1 MATHLLRMILRS
13 KKNALP
19 CQEILKQQVTAQ
31 HELIQASSSQT
42 QILYRQNRYLNTVDS
57 PVSREDCGTPTDR
70 HPFGLQ
76 QLRRCFSSQSSDAL
90 SSQSEETIEQIQSR
104 IFGNH
109 IGDGLR
115 SGRKVLARKL
125 VGPKMV
131 AYYPEDVFRNDPLL
145 ANLEAERAKHKLER
159 LRRRGKA
166 PPKKG
171 SGKRATKKK

>member
-1 MATHLLRMILRS
+1 MATQLLRMILRS

-19 CQEILKQQVTAQ
+19 FVEILKEQQVPVQQELAQ
-31 HELIQASSSQT
+31 VTSASA
-42 QILYRQNRYLNTVDS
+42 QISYRKNRCLHTVDS
-57 PVSREDCGTPTDR
+57 TVSRDDLGTPSDR
-70 HPFGLQ
+70 QSFGLQ
-76 QLRRCFSSQSSDAL
+76 LQLGRCFSSQSSDAL

-115 SGRKVLARKL
+115 SGRKVMARKL

-145 ANLEAERAKHKLER
+145 ANLEAERYENVCNFC
-159 LRRRGKA
+159 
-166 PPKKG
+166 
-171 SGKRATKKK
+171 

>member
-1 MATHLLRMILRS
+1 MVTKLLRMILRS
-13 KKNALP
+13 KKNASP
-19 CQEILKQQVTAQ
+19 FPDILKEQVTVQ
-31 HELIQASSSQT
+31 HELIQSSSST
-42 QILYRQNRYLNTVDS
+42 QMFYRQTRYLNTIDPAV
-57 PVSREDCGTPTDR
+57 PRGDCGTPTDR
-70 HPFGLQ
+70 QPFGLQ

-90 SSQSEETIEQIQSR
+90 SSQNEETLEQIQSR

-145 ANLEAERAKHKLER
+145 ANLEAERC
-159 LRRRGKA
+159 GKA
-166 PPKKG
+166 HNCLFVWVFMQM
-171 SGKRATKKK
+171 